1 MEKNGNELMNEMRK
15 EVSQIRIV
23 KLIEAK
29 KIIKEVIHYDPS
41 EKSKYKTIVNM
52 IDEVIVDELKVQENH
67 INKPTNKVEV
77 ITNPKLKEHMKLAL
91 NSNSLEYDNRLSSD
105 EAVNHLADTFIQMK
119 NIMDRVAIEDCWYS
133 KEFFEEV
140 ENALITMAVIKAFG
154 ISKKSE
160 RYLGAIRKVVIEL
173 RTAESKGW

>member
-1 MEKNGNELMNEMRK
+1 MK
-15 EVSQIRIV
+15 EIRG
-23 KLIEAK
+23 KLDI
-29 KIIKEVIHYDPS
+29 KI
-41 EKSKYKTIVNM
+41 
-52 IDEVIVDELKVQENH
+52 
-67 INKPTNKVEV
+67 
-77 ITNPKLKEHMKLAL
+77 NPKLKAHMENIGDKNQDLL
-91 NSNSLEYDNRLSSD
+91 NAIEAARSDGFNVVIDKNPLEKDNRLSSD

-173 RTAESKGW
+173 RTAESKG

>member
-1 MEKNGNELMNEMRK
+1 MGEDYKAFMKEMQID
-15 EVSQIRIV
+15 VSQKRV
-23 KLIEAK
+23 TKLIEAK
-29 KIIKEVIHYDPS
+29 KTIKEVIHYDPS

-52 IDEVIVDELKVQENH
+52 IDEVIVDEFKVQENH
-67 INKPTNKVEV
+67 INKTTNKVEV

-105 EAVNHLADTFIQMK
+105 EAVNHLADTFIQVK

-173 RTAESKGW
+173 RTAESKG

>member
-1 MEKNGNELMNEMRK
+1 MEKNSNALMNEMRK

-41 EKSKYKTIVNM
+41 EKSKHKTIVNM
-52 IDEVIVDELKVQENH
+52 IDEVIVDELKVQANP
-67 INKPTNKVEV
+67 INQPTNKVE
-77 ITNPKLKEHMKLAL
+77 IIINPKLREHMKLAL
-91 NSNSLEYDNRLSSD
+91 DSNSLEHDNRLTID
-105 EAVNHLADTFIQMK
+105 EAVKNLANTFIQMK
-119 NIMDRVAIEDCWYS
+119 SIMDRVAIKDCWYS

-140 ENALITMAVIKAFG
+140 ENAFITMAVIKAFG

-160 RYLGAIRKVVIEL
+160 RYLGVVKKVVREL
-173 RTAESKGW
+173 NTAPSKG

>member
-1 MEKNGNELMNEMRK
+1 MGEDSKAFINEMQID
-15 EVSQIRIV
+15 VSQKRV
-23 KLIEAK
+23 TKLIEAK
-29 KIIKEVIHYDPS
+29 KTIKEVIHYDPS

-67 INKPTNKVEV
+67 INKTTNKVEV

-91 NSNSLEYDNRLSSD
+91 NSNSLEYDDRLSSD

-119 NIMDRVAIEDCWYS
+119 NIMDRVVIEDCWYS

-160 RYLGAIRKVVIEL
+160 RYLGVVKKVVREL
-173 RTAESKGW
+173 NTAPSKG

>member
-1 MEKNGNELMNEMRK
+1 MGEDSKAFINEMQID
-15 EVSQIRIV
+15 VSQRRV
-23 KLIEAK
+23 TKLIEAK
-29 KIIKEVIHYDPS
+29 KTIKEVIHYDPS

-173 RTAESKGW
+173 RTAESKG

>member
-1 MEKNGNELMNEMRK
+1 MGEDSKTFINEMQID
-15 EVSQIRIV
+15 VSQKRV
-23 KLIEAK
+23 TKLIEAK
-29 KIIKEVIHYDPS
+29 KTIKEVIHYDPS

-160 RYLGAIRKVVIEL
+160 RYLGVVKKAVREL
-173 RTAESKGW
+173 NTAPSKG

>member
-173 RTAESKGW
+173 RTAESKG

>member
-1 MEKNGNELMNEMRK
+1 MGEDSKAFINEMQID
-15 EVSQIRIV
+15 VSQKRV
-23 KLIEAK
+23 TKLIEAK
-29 KIIKEVIHYDPS
+29 KTIKEVIHYDPS

-67 INKPTNKVEV
+67 INKTTNKVEV

-91 NSNSLEYDNRLSSD
+91 ISNSLEYDNRLSSN

-160 RYLGAIRKVVIEL
+160 RYLGVVKKVVREL
-173 RTAESKGW
+173 KTAPSKG

>member
-1 MEKNGNELMNEMRK
+1 MEKNSNALMNEMRK
-15 EVSQIRIV
+15 EVSQRRIV

-29 KIIKEVIHYDPS
+29 NLIKEVIHYNPC

-67 INKPTNKVEV
+67 INKTTNKVEV

-133 KEFFEEV
+133 KEFWEEV
-140 ENALITMAVIKAFG
+140 ENAIITMAVIKAFG
-154 ISKKSE
+154 VGKKSE
-160 RYLGAIRKVVIEL
+160 RYLGVVKKVVRGL
-173 RTAESKGW
+173 KDV